1 MASDWTSTERGLDT
15 RHRLDTES
23 GSTMT
28 GHWLSTACTMDTNWI
43 LTRHRQTDRTLAGVK
58 PSSSP
63 PPTRSAVDLGEI
75 VLNVIWFVLLFWA
88 VRPSQH

>member
-1 MASDWTSTERGLDT
+1 
-15 RHRLDTES
+15 
-23 GSTMT
+23 
-28 GHWLSTACTMDTNWI
+28 MDTNWM

-75 VLNVIWFVLLFWA
+75 VLNVIWFVLLLFLA
-88 VRPSQH
+88 VVSNHSGYDLSLIHI